1 MELYPIQTF
10 PMAPLSFGSCHVD
23 VFATEACPDA
33 QADKLESLLT
43 SVDLCAV
50 QEVSEDMICRICPA
64 LSKAGLQWH
73 FSAYGNRNAHYVGTL
88 TVWRSEKLT
97 LKTMHTCVPNGPH
110 AGAPESVVKA
120 QIVQF
125 ECNANSMVT
134 LVNYRLPRCAV
145 DECAYIK
152 SAMQGVDT
160 DAHPILLCVSGAR
173 NNNNLR
179 AGMLLQGMTDIC
191 ISGDAYD
198 VCEGGLVFTQSMA
211 TSLKFQDVTNSEE
224 HCMSTMM
231 GSLDL

>member
-1 MELYPIQTF
+1 
-10 PMAPLSFGSCHVD
+10 MAPLSFGSCHVD

-50 QEVSEDMICRICPA
+50 QEVSEDMICRICPF

-134 LVNYRLPRCAV
+134 LVNYCLPRCAV

-198 VCEGGLVFTQSMA
+198 VCEGSLVFTQSMA